1 MAKYCVYPAGY
12 KKSSKFLGW
21 AVVLKKMWVPIRTI
35 LFKVRLFSVCK
46 VVHALRRQ
54 SFN

>member
-1 MAKYCVYPAGY
+1 VWLNIAYTLRAI
-12 KKSSKFLGW
+12 KSSRFLGW
-21 AVVLKKMWVPIRTI
+21 AVVLKKIWVPIRTI